1 MIYIVSMVI
10 WNIFIKALIKK
21 CYCSSVIV
29 YYIHMRLLAAKLFDQ
44 LQISAYIILQ
54 LLSQTVGLFFV
65 FCLGMFAR
73 FTTENKIKDY
83 YLDSQVD
90 K

>member
-1 MIYIVSMVI
+1 
-10 WNIFIKALIKK
+10 
-21 CYCSSVIV
+21 
-29 YYIHMRLLAAKLFDQ
+29 MRLLAAKLFDQ
-44 LQISAYIILQ
+44 ISAYIILQ
-54 LLSQTVGLFFV
+54 LLRLFFV
-65 FCLGMFAR
+65 FCLGMFAH

>member
-1 MIYIVSMVI
+1 
-10 WNIFIKALIKK
+10 
-21 CYCSSVIV
+21 
-29 YYIHMRLLAAKLFDQ
+29 MRLLAAKLFDQ

-65 FCLGMFAR
+65 FCLGMFAS